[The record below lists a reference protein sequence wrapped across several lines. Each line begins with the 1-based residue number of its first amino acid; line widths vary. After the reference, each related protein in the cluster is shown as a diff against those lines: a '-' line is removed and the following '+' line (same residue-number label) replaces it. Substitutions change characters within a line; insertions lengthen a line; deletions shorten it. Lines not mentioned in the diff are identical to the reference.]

1 MKKRIKIQF
10 LGTGTS
16 QGVPMILSDHPVN
29 HSKNPKDRRWR
40 SSVLVSWDDFS
51 YLIDCGPD
59 FRAQVLRFQTKKING
74 IFFTHEHA
82 DHIAGL
88 DDIRPFCYQM
98 GSMPIYGK
106 NRVVDALE
114 KRYDYIFQKENR
126 YPGAAHVIENR
137 IDDSPINLEGVLV
150 TPVNVKHG
158 SLDIFGYRF
167 QDFAYLTDVK
177 QVLPKEREKLKNLEI
192 LVVSAIRNKP
202 HPTHFNLEEAL
213 AFIKE
218 IGPKKAYIT
227 HISHLLGFHEEVSKS
242 LPENVFLAYDGLEVF
257 VG

>member
-1 MKKRIKIQF
+1 MKKKIKIQF

-16 QGVPMILSDHPVN
+16 QGVPMLLSDHPVN
-29 HSKNPKDRRWR
+29 QSIDSRDKRRR
-40 SSVLVSWDDFS
+40 SSVLVSWDEFS

-59 FRAQVLRFQTKKING
+59 FREQVLRSDIKKIHG
-74 IFFTHEHA
+74 IFFTHEHS

-106 NRVVDALE
+106 DRVVAALE
-114 KRYDYIFQKENR
+114 KRYDYIFKKENR
-126 YPGAAHVIENR
+126 YPGAAQVFENR
-137 IDDSPINLEGVLV
+137 IDDTPLKFHGVQITPINVW
-150 TPVNVKHG
+150 HG
-158 SLDIFGYRF
+158 NLDIYGYRF

-177 QVLPKEREKLKNLEI
+177 QVVAEERKKLKNLEI

-202 HPTHFNLEEAL
+202 HPTHFNLDEAL

-227 HISHLLGFHEEVSKS
+227 HISHLLGFHEEVSKK
-242 LPENVFLAYDGLEVF
+242 LPDNVFLAYDGLEVF